1 MPLDQSS
8 RIDVYPHAPRNGL
21 VDRSADVAE
30 VLFGRAAE
38 LLAAV
43 LERPFG
49 QQVHNAASG
58 VAEPVEGYAAV
69 DESQRLDAVRIA
81 FRSGPLGDAPHG
93 LLLALRDP
101 RRSDLDAADA
111 QFLQQQPGDG
121 ELFAGVERN
130 ARRLLAVAQRG
141 IHYFDRGKHRR
152 GLFSGLFEPSDLVG
166 DAAQVIHVV
175 VAVLQAAFLV
185 GVDLEPLAAAR
196 GFGGQ
201 RLPVGSTVKRA
212 AGSSAMAAKIAAR
225 KSSLTVIGSRP
236 LLRALLRKMSAK
248 KLDTT
253 TRKP

>member
-1 MPLDQSS
+1 MLHAVGPVFQ
-8 RIDVYPHAPRNGL
+8 IDVYPHAPRDGL

-69 DESQRLDAVRIA
+69 DEPQRLDAVRIA
-81 FRSGPLGDAPHG
+81 FGGGPLGDAPHG

-130 ARRLLAVAQRG
+130 ARTSA
-141 IHYFDRGKHRR
+141 RR
-152 GLFSGLFEPSDLVG
+152 
-166 DAAQVIHVV
+166 
-175 VAVLQAAFLV
+175 
-185 GVDLEPLAAAR
+185 
-196 GFGGQ
+196 
-201 RLPVGSTVKRA
+201 RA
-212 AGSSAMAAKIAAR
+212 AWYPLFRPGEASSRGYFRAASNRRIWSEMLHR
-225 KSSLTVIGSRP
+225 
-236 LLRALLRKMSAK
+236 
-248 KLDTT
+248 
-253 TRKP
+253 

>member
-1 MPLDQSS
+1 MSPRCSS
-8 RIDVYPHAPRNGL
+8 GVR
-21 VDRSADVAE
+21 RS
-30 VLFGRAAE
+30 

-81 FRSGPLGDAPHG
+81 FGGGPLGDAPHG

-152 GLFSGLFEPSDLVG
+152 G
-166 DAAQVIHVV
+166 AI
-175 VAVLQAAFLV
+175 
-185 GVDLEPLAAAR
+185 
-196 GFGGQ
+196 FG
-201 RLPVGSTVKRA
+201 RLRTVGSGRRCCTGNPRRRSRS
-212 AGSSAMAAKIAAR
+212 AGSVSCRRRSRTARCGPWLRRSAFAPPD
-225 KSSLTVIGSRP
+225 RP
-236 LLRALLRKMSAK
+236 
-248 KLDTT
+248 
-253 TRKP
+253 